1 MEQLFDPVVE
11 KAVALIKKQLKL
23 LKDEKEH
30 PFKVIALCG
39 GLGSS
44 EYIWMKLKEFCADTL
59 KGEVLLVT
67 DERAW
72 SAVCRGAAVR
82 GLEGSM
88 VLSKKARRAYGI
100 VVHQVFRKGIDKE
113 KDSFICPI
121 KGKRAP
127 GYMEWHLRRVCY
139 PLRLPL
145 RFSLTL
151 MNFQGDKITTNMRKT
166 IKTYVAIEVDDE
178 DLTFNWDLYSCALDI
193 APSRLDRPGK

>member
-1 MEQLFDPVVE
+1 MEQLFNPVVE
-11 KAVALIKKQLKL
+11 KAIALIKKQLQL
-23 LKDEKEH
+23 LKEEKEH

-44 EYIWMKLKEFCADTL
+44 EYIWMKLKEFCIGAL
-59 KGEVLLVT
+59 KGAVLLVT

-100 VVHQVFRKGIDKE
+100 CVHQVFREGIDNE
-113 KDSFICPI
+113 EDSFVCPI

-127 GYMEWHLRRVCY
+127 GYMEWHLRRACY
-139 PLRLPL
+139 PRRLP
-145 RFSLTL
+145 S
-151 MNFQGDKITTNMRKT
+151 
-166 IKTYVAIEVDDE
+166 
-178 DLTFNWDLYSCALDI
+178 
-193 APSRLDRPGK
+193 